1 MNWETVQKSQVGE
14 TVYKGLHPTGLTIYV
29 CPKENYTSTYA
40 VFATRYGSID
50 TQFAVDGKM
59 LTVPAGIAHYL
70 EHKLFENEDCDAFER
85 YARTGA
91 SANAYTGFGQTAYLF
106 SCTDQVEDSL
116 RILLDFVQNPYFT
129 AENVEKERGI
139 IGQEIRMCEDRPSRL
154 AMFQLLEMLY
164 QTHPVKVD
172 IAGTVD
178 SIAQITPQLLYDCYN
193 TFYNLHNMVLV
204 VSGNITK
211 ELVEKVADETL
222 KPSSPFTLERY
233 QPVEPDG
240 VCASRRESYMPVAT
254 PLFYIGYKQT
264 VPAGY
269 LHSAKEL
276 MAAELALELLVG
288 RSSPLYT
295 SLMEQGLINEA
306 FGGGHFEGAGY
317 SCFLFSGESK
327 DPDRVLAL
335 LQQEIEK
342 MKREGID
349 EDRFLEEKNA
359 MYGRLLMGLDDIENC
374 ADWLIDDHF
383 YDRTPFA
390 LIDSIATLDVQSVYQ
405 VLQSGFSANNAA
417 LSVVSPEQGKDQ

>member
-1 MNWETVQKSQVGE
+1 
-14 TVYKGLHPTGLTIYV
+14 
-29 CPKENYTSTYA
+29 
-40 VFATRYGSID
+40 
-50 TQFAVDGKM
+50 
-59 LTVPAGIAHYL
+59 
-70 EHKLFENEDCDAFER
+70 
-85 YARTGA
+85 
-91 SANAYTGFGQTAYLF
+91 
-106 SCTDQVEDSL
+106 
-116 RILLDFVQNPYFT
+116 
-129 AENVEKERGI
+129 
-139 IGQEIRMCEDRPSRL
+139 
-154 AMFQLLEMLY
+154 
-164 QTHPVKVD
+164 
-172 IAGTVD
+172 
-178 SIAQITPQLLYDCYN
+178 
-193 TFYNLHNMVLV
+193 
-204 VSGNITK
+204 
-211 ELVEKVADETL
+211 
-222 KPSSPFTLERY
+222 
-233 QPVEPDG
+233 
-240 VCASRRESYMPVAT
+240 
-254 PLFYIGYKQT
+254 
-264 VPAGY
+264 
-269 LHSAKEL
+269 

-327 DPDRVLAL
+327 DPDQVMVL

-383 YDRTPFA
+383 YGRTPFA